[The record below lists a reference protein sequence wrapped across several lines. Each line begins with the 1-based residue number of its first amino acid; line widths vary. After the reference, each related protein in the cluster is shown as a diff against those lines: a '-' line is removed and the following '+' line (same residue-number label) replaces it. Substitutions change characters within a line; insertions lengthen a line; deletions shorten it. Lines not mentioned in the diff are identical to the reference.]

1 MFSRIILPLS
11 RPAMA
16 VVTIFTVVASWKD
29 FLWPLLVLSNP
40 DLQPL
45 SVAIFH
51 EAGINSNYP
60 LPFNYLM
67 AGLVLSSI
75 PSIILFLLFHR
86 HIFPGV
92 NITALKGL
100 M

>member
-11 RPAMA
+11 RPALA

-51 EAGINSNYP
+51 EAGINSNFP

-67 AGLVLSSI
+67 AGLVLASI
-75 PSIILFLLFHR
+75 PPILLFLLFQR
-86 HIFPGV
+86 QIIRGV
-92 NITALKGL
+92 NLTGLKG
-100 M
+100 